1 MDKLLS
7 LNNFVSVENLEN
19 EDVEKLIKEQNILR
33 MVGSSSFEQRS
44 IYC

>member
-19 EDVEKLIKEQNILR
+19 EDVEKLIKRAEI
-33 MVGSSSFEQRS
+33 F
-44 IYC
+44 

>member
-19 EDVEKLIKEQNILR
+19 EDVDKLITEQNILR
-33 MVGSSSFEQRS
+33 MVGKLL
-44 IYC
+44 I